1 MYISTKT
8 SDVKTRWKNNAEFI
22 RTGAN
27 FPNFLSS
34 SSDLIQPQSW
44 GFLSLSLSL
53 TLIPKS
59 KKTME
64 TSLDLRPSLKTSVY
78 ARVEGLV
85 SNVDYLEYRHH
96 NFIQKKYDRKRYLP
110 HTRFVLW
117 TVSFRFVQR
126 LKYLLFRVFSHPCI
140 VKNGLAKS
148 TPTILNALM
157 LNLILI
163 CGWGT
168 MSCEA
173 GATLLSLHIM

>member
-1 MYISTKT
+1 MLKQGEKT
-8 SDVKTRWKNNAEFI
+8 MLNLFEQVPTFPTFFHPVQTLYNLNP
-22 RTGAN
+22 GA
-27 FPNFLSS
+27 F
-34 SSDLIQPQSW
+34 
-44 GFLSLSLSL
+44 SLSLSL

-126 LKYLLFRVFSHPCI
+126 LKYLLFRVFPHPCI

-163 CGWGT
+163 CG
-168 MSCEA
+168 
-173 GATLLSLHIM
+173 